1 LCYFVCAGQQVSDE
15 ETVSTSTT
23 KTDALLAQV
32 DDLDLS
38 ELCRTI
44 NEPSDL
50 GDENIDETVSAN
62 TRAPSSDPYMLK

>member
-1 LCYFVCAGQQVSDE
+1 MKVRNLLASANEIVQGTRQRY
-15 ETVSTSTT
+15 TVSTCTT

-44 NEPSDL
+44 NEPSDI
-50 GDENIDETVSAN
+50 GNENIDETVSAN
-62 TRAPSSDPYMLK
+62 SK